1 MRTVKMIIGAVVIII
16 LGAFFSFGYL
26 LYKVGE
32 EMTTMH
38 RCGCHTRDY

>member
-1 MRTVKMIIGAVVIII
+1 MRKVLIATGVIVLGAV
-16 LGAFFSFGYL
+16 ASFGYL

-38 RCGCHTRDY
+38 RCGCHARDY

>member
-1 MRTVKMIIGAVVIII
+1 MKKILLAAGVIVLGAVV
-16 LGAFFSFGYL
+16 SFGYL

-38 RCGCHTRDY
+38 RCGCHARDY